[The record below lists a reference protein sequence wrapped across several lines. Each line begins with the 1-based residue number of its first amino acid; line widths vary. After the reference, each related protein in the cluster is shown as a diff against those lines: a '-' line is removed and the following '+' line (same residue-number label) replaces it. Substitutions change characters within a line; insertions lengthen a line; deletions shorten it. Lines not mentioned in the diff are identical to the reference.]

1 MRVRAAARGWW
12 LAAALLAVPL
22 AGCGGQLERPSV
34 SVGMFD
40 NFYGRDVT
48 RVPAGTPVVFENKG
62 YAPHNAVAVGGAFR
76 TAEVIGPDQSG
87 TVVAALRP
95 GVYRFYCTFHANPQ
109 ARQGMVGTL
118 VVGD

>member
-22 AGCGGQLERPSV
+22 AGCGGAAERPSV

-48 RVPAGTPVVFENKG
+48 RVPV
-62 YAPHNAVAVGGAFR
+62 
-76 TAEVIGPDQSG
+76 G
-87 TVVAALRP
+87 TVPSTSAS
-95 GVYRFYCTFHANPQ
+95 
-109 ARQGMVGTL
+109 VGRR
-118 VVGD
+118 